1 MYVAQN
7 LLLEQLGGAVRVGGA
22 AGRRL
27 LGDRQFLRRTVHGGG
42 GGEDD
47 LLDAVLPHR
56 LQQHERGVQV
66 VVVVFDRLGHGLA
79 HGLESGEMNDPVDVV
94 LGEDTLHERLVA
106 HVAIITLD
114 RLAGDLLDS
123 LKRDGRRIAVVVY
136 GNHIVALV
144 EQLDIG
150 VGGDE
155 SGAARNQDSG
165 HVSSFGRTCLRF
177 AFSIELT
184 SPRRFYLATKPS
196 PSRKARVAVFRLNT
210 AVLPRMR

>member
-1 MYVAQN
+1 
-7 LLLEQLGGAVRVGGA
+7 
-22 AGRRL
+22 
-27 LGDRQFLRRTVHGGG
+27 
-42 GGEDD
+42 
-47 LLDAVLPHR
+47 
-56 LQQHERGVQV
+56 
-66 VVVVFDRLGHGLA
+66 
-79 HGLESGEMNDPVDVV
+79 MNDPVDVV
-94 LGEDTLHERLVA
+94 LGEDTLHERLVT

-123 LKRDGRRIAVVVY
+123 LKRDGRRITVVVY

-177 AFSIELT
+177 SFSIELT

>member
-27 LGDRQFLRRTVHGGG
+27 LGDRQFLRRAVHGGG

-56 LQQHERGVQV
+56 LQQHERGIQI

-184 SPRRFYLATKPS
+184 SLDLFHLAAKPRL
-196 PSRKARVAVFRLNT
+196 SRNVCVVAFCLNT